1 MGSRWR
7 VIEAV
12 ALPMLTLLFLALW
25 QGYRHHTDAIRAL
38 RLQLHELEQQQP
50 AEVNTPNLMVEQLEF
65 LQRRQ
70 KDLEKQIGEARRSQ
84 QSWQTRERQRSQSLP
99 LAPKP
104 TELEPKPERTSLPGQ
119 DSTFNIIPIP

>member
-12 ALPMLTLLFLALW
+12 ALPMLTLLFLGLW

-38 RLQLHELEQQQP
+38 RLQLHELEQQQT
-50 AEVNTPNLMVEQLEF
+50 EVNKPNLMEEQLEF

-70 KDLEKQIGEARRSQ
+70 QDLEKQIGESRRSQ
-84 QSWQTRERQRSQSLP
+84 QYWLTQERQRRQRLEST
-99 LAPKP
+99 PKP
-104 TELEPKPERTSLPGQ
+104 VEPEMRPVHKPDTSL
-119 DSTFNIIPIP
+119 DFIPIP

>member
-38 RLQLHELEQQQP
+38 RLQLHELEQ
-50 AEVNTPNLMVEQLEF
+50 EESEITNTNLMVEQLEF

-70 KDLEKQIGEARRSQ
+70 QSLETQIGDLKQDQ
-84 QSWQTRERQRSQSLP
+84 QRWRTQERQRFPRS
-99 LAPKP
+99 KP
-104 TELEPKPERTSLPGQ
+104 TARPGEPDKPSL
-119 DSTFNIIPIP
+119 DFIPIP

>member
-12 ALPMLTLLFLALW
+12 ALPMLTLLFLGLW

-38 RLQLHELEQQQP
+38 QLQLHELEQQP
-50 AEVNTPNLMVEQLEF
+50 TEVTNTNLMKEQMEF

-70 KDLEKQIGEARRSQ
+70 QDLEKQIGQSRRSQ
-84 QSWQTRERQRSQSLP
+84 QYWLRQERQRRQSHQS
-99 LAPKP
+99 APKP
-104 TELEPKPERTSLPGQ
+104 LEPEMDSVLKQDTSL
-119 DSTFNIIPIP
+119 DVIPIP